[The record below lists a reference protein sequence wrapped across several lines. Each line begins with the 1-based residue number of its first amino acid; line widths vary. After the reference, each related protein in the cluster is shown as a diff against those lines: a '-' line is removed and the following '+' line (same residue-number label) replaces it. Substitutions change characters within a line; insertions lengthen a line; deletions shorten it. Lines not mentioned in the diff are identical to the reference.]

1 MVRIAAA
8 AVILAALWLA
18 GSATWDAAV
27 LAVRGEPRE
36 GTVVAVTHTSWARAD
51 RVEVALPG
59 GERATVHTPRK
70 DLAAGTPV
78 ALVVD
83 PDDGS
88 RAALAGDG
96 WPWRQTVL
104 PLLAVPV
111 ALVFASNVRPGGL
124 RGAGGR
130 HVPRPDPSSPSD

>member
-1 MVRIAAA
+1 MTRHPIVAAVRLAAA
-8 AVILAALWLA
+8 ATILVALWLA

-27 LAVRGEPRE
+27 LAVRGELKA
-36 GTVVAVTHTSWARAD
+36 GTVAAVTHTSWARAD
-51 RVEVALPG
+51 RVEVAVAG
-59 GERATVHTPRK
+59 SGWATVHTPRK

-78 ALVVD
+78 ALIVD

-88 RAALAGDG
+88 RAALADDG

-111 ALVFASNVRPGGL
+111 ALAFASNVRPGGL
-124 RGAGGR
+124 RGAGR
-130 HVPRPDPSSPSD
+130 AR